1 MKSISF
7 IESEKKLE
15 CVTDSLN
22 DRSRNMFEG
31 GDKEETINLEG
42 KVNQP

>member
-1 MKSISF
+1 MRNISF
-7 IESEKKLE
+7 IESEKKPV
-15 CVTDSLN
+15 CVSDSLN

-42 KVNQP
+42 KVN